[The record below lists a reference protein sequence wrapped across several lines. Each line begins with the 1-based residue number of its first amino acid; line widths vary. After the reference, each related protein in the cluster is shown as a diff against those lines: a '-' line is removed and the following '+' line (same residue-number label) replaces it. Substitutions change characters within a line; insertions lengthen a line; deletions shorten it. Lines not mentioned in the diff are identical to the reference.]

1 MATVVCGFC
10 CLASTE
16 LCTSFGQADGFTS
29 LQLHKNVKQIVDEA
43 MVREGV
49 CTLAFDGWTA
59 LKGSPRKQN
68 PFVNSGGDDILP
80 SLSGAVQNA
89 GKVCLG
95 GITQLFAGD
104 QASHTCIRTSGCL
117 LSVRFAPFGIFFG
130 NFGTEFPNGPKW
142 KFSKT
147 LEEPHQRR
155 FHEAGTNVEL
165 TLRSRLAHT
174 G

>member
-1 MATVVCGFC
+1 M
-10 CLASTE
+10 
-16 LCTSFGQADGFTS
+16 DS
-29 LQLHKNVKQIVDEA
+29 LVEQLHKNVKQIVDEA

-95 GITQLFAGD
+95 GITQLFPGG

-117 LSVRFAPFGIFFG
+117 LSIRFAPFGIFIF
-130 NFGTEFPNGPKW
+130 W
-142 KFSKT
+142 KFRNGISKRSKMEIFQNARRT
-147 LEEPHQRR
+147 TPEAIPRGWNQRR
-155 FHEAGTNVEL
+155 TNIEVEAPPPEI
-165 TLRSRLAHT
+165 SRFET
-174 G
+174 KNFTFFIFNEFS